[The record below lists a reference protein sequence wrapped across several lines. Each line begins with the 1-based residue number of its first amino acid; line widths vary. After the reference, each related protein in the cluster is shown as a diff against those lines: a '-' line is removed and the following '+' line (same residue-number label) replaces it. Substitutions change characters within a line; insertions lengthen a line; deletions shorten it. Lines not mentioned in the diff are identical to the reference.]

1 MMMYHWSCPDLEN
14 PVLIRIYAVRIIKII
29 IDCDIKYLYVSIY
42 MEQDFFPVD
51 DEGSSET
58 CVYRHLESWTLQYN
72 SANIAGTN
80 LFKDLYVSGRNS

>member
-1 MMMYHWSCPDLEN
+1 
-14 PVLIRIYAVRIIKII
+14 
-29 IDCDIKYLYVSIY
+29 

-58 CVYRHLESWTLQYN
+58 CVNRHLESWTLQYN